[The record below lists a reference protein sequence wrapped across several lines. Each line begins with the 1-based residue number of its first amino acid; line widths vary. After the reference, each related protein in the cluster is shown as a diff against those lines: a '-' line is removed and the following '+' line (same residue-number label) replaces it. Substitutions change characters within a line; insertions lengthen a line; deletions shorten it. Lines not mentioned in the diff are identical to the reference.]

1 MELEGYFDRGRCF
14 SLSLSTFHFVFLP
27 SFSSFILCYEG
38 NRIEEERNEF
48 TPPLIVACFHFSF
61 SPVVK

>member
-1 MELEGYFDRGRCF
+1 MLEEETWNMLDEALEGYFDRGRCF
-14 SLSLSTFHFVFLP
+14 SLSLSSFHFVFLP

-48 TPPLIVACFHFSF
+48 TPR
-61 SPVVK
+61 